1 MHVDHD
7 CVVRR
12 ELCAILGCDILVNS
26 QNFDSEV
33 LMALEAA
40 TAKVMVT
47 AKEAMMTQEV
57 TTATEV
63 KMT

>member
-1 MHVDHD
+1 MRVDHD
-7 CVVRR
+7 CVVRKD
-12 ELCAILGCDILVNS
+12 LCAILGCDIFVNS
-26 QNFDSEV
+26 QNFDSKV
-33 LMALEAA
+33 LMASEAA

-57 TTATEV
+57 TTATEA